1 MTGEDVKKIRVMND
15 LSQEEFGK
23 RIGLSKS
30 GVSNIE
36 NGQRKVT
43 KKVEKMIDIIFGKD
57 KTLILAD
64 TPLDEFL
71 RKIPTKRLLEELER
85 RVK

>member
-1 MTGEDVKKIRVMND
+1 MIFHRKNSVNGSGCRNQAFPTLKTVKK
-15 LSQEEFGK
+15 
-23 RIGLSKS
+23 
-30 GVSNIE
+30 
-36 NGQRKVT
+36 KVT

-64 TPLDEFL
+64 MPLDEFL

>member
-1 MTGEDVKKIRVMND
+1 MTGEDVKKIRVIND

-64 TPLDEFL
+64 MPLDEFL

>member
-36 NGQRKVT
+36 NGQ
-43 KKVEKMIDIIFGKD
+43 KKGD
-57 KTLILAD
+57 
-64 TPLDEFL
+64 
-71 RKIPTKRLLEELER
+71 
-85 RVK
+85 

>member
-1 MTGEDVKKIRVMND
+1 MTGEDVKKIRIMND

-36 NGQRKVT
+36 SGQRKVT
-43 KKVEKMIDIIFGKD
+43 KKVEKLIDIIFGKD

-64 TPLDEFL
+64 MPLDEFL